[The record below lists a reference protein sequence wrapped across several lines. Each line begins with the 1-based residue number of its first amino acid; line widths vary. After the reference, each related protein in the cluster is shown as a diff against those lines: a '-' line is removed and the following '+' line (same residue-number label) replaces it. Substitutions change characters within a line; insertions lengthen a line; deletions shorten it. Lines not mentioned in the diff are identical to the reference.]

1 MKGLRI
7 AIIFPKVA
15 KVKSTRARKP
25 IEMADTIK
33 KQMKDDAKK
42 ASKAVP
48 KKKKSMSKKGKSSGK
63 K

>member
-7 AIIFPKVA
+7 AIIFPKIG
-15 KVKSTRARKP
+15 KVKGMKARKP
-25 IEMADTIK
+25 IEMSDTIK
-33 KQMKDDAKK
+33 KQVKDDAKK

-48 KKKKSMSKKGKSSGK
+48 KKKKSTSKKGKSNAK

>member
-1 MKGLRI
+1 MKI
-7 AIIFPKVA
+7 MIVFPKVS
-15 KVKSTRARKP
+15 KIKSPRARKP
-25 IEMADTIK
+25 IELSDTIK

-48 KKKKSMSKKGKSSGK
+48 KKKKSTSKKGKSNAK